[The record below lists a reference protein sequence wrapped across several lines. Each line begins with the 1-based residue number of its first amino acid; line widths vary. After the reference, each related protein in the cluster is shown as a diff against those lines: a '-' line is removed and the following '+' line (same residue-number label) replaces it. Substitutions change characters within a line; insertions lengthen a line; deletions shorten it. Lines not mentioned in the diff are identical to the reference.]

1 MNTPRM
7 LMAAVAATLISTAS
21 FATPPSADQVSVPQG
36 QTMSRHQARMQQLFQ
51 SPDQFMMFR
60 MEMKE
65 ATRGM
70 SRDQKRSWRRAELQ
84 KVKAMNAK
92 ERDSWLHGLQA
103 KWDALPNARKER
115 MEARLENKQYRHH
128 GQGGAQYDGQ
138 SGQSGGQYDNQ
149 YGAPNGGQNGG
160 RHRNQGAAPNA
171 GQAPYDQSDDDASA
185 PPQQLQ
191 H

>member
-21 FATPPSADQVSVPQG
+21 LAAPPSADQVSVPQG
-36 QTMSRHQARMQQLFQ
+36 QSMSRHQARMQQLFD
-51 SPDQFMMFR
+51 SSDEFMMFR

-70 SRDQKRSWRRAELQ
+70 SRDQKRSYRHAQMQ
-84 KVKAMNAK
+84 KVKAMSQKDRA
-92 ERDSWLHGLQA
+92 SWLNGLQA
-103 KWDALPNARKER
+103 KWNALPDARKER
-115 MEARLENKQYRHH
+115 TEARLENKQYRHH
-128 GQGGAQYDGQ
+128 GQGGSQYD
-138 SGQSGGQYDNQ
+138 GQSGGQYDNQ
-149 YGAPNGGQNGG
+149 RGGQGG
-160 RHRNQGAAPNA
+160 ARHHGQGVAPNA

>member
-7 LMAAVAATLISTAS
+7 LMAAIAATLISTTS
-21 FATPPSADQVSVPQG
+21 FAAPPSADQVSVPQG
-36 QTMSRHQARMQQLFQ
+36 QSQGQPMSRHQARMQQMFQ

-70 SRDQKRSWRRAELQ
+70 SRDQKRSYRHAQMQ
-84 KVKAMNAK
+84 KVKAMSGKDRA
-92 ERDSWLHGLQA
+92 SWLHGLQA
-103 KWDALPNARKER
+103 KWDALPDARKQR

-128 GQGGAQYDGQ
+128 GQGQ
-138 SGQSGGQYDNQ
+138 GGSQYDNQ
-149 YGAPNGGQNGG
+149 GGGQG
-160 RHRNQGAAPNA
+160 RHHNQAAAPNA

-185 PPQQLQ
+185 PPQPLQ